1 MGPRFS
7 AFGFHEGA
15 GRSPPHWRPRGATIV
30 AIEMYA
36 DAATGDREFF

>member
-1 MGPRFS
+1 MKAQAEARRIGV
-7 AFGFHEGA
+7 HE
-15 GRSPPHWRPRGATIV
+15 ATIV